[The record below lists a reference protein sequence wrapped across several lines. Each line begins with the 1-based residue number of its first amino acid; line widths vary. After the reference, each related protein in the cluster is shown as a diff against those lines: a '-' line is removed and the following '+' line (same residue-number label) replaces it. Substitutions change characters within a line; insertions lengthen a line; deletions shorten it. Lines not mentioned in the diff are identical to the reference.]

1 MRRSAS
7 RSIEDRALSSP
18 PCRRGIVTELEK
30 PSSRDLVGEGGSTSI
45 LESFAK
51 NPLSRDAASTRR
63 VSSPRGRAIGRARRV
78 RERDVL
84 LGMLPFR
91 RDSSEGKPSI
101 CTEGVEGRYAVRL
114 LAIVAGDA
122 DATGEGERREVVAAG
137 ASGQKK

>member
-1 MRRSAS
+1 MRRIRCRGMLPAHGESA
-7 RSIEDRALSSP
+7 L
-18 PCRRGIVTELEK
+18 RG
-30 PSSRDLVGEGGSTSI
+30 
-45 LESFAK
+45 
-51 NPLSRDAASTRR
+51 
-63 VSSPRGRAIGRARRV
+63 GRAIGRARRV